1 MKINQ
6 IWTGLKDLGVIEVRV
21 NGYTEYSDHAVDC
34 FYGHEDYTKI
44 YDEYQIRAERDL
56 LENFKDWDFTDLKI
70 TIVED
75 HHCIA
80 ELTGYV
86 DGGFEDEEDDN
97 GELADDPG

>member
-34 FYGHEDYTKI
+34 LFGQENYKKI
-44 YDEYQIRAERDL
+44 YAEYLIRAERDL
-56 LENFKDWDFTDLKI
+56 FENFKDYDFTDLKI

-80 ELTGYV
+80 ELIGYY
-86 DGGFEDEEDDN
+86 DGDFEDEGDDD
-97 GELADDPG
+97 GVLADDPG